1 MVKFDPFSAR
11 PIPDQPKYQ
20 RATAMPDSTTPSN
33 DAPPRPKRSEK
44 EWQDLV
50 SQQIEEAMRAG
61 AFDNLPGKGKPLDLG
76 KNPNA
81 PADMELANKIL
92 KDNDLSPGWIADR
105 KEMLA
110 KIDDLRRRLADA
122 WDRRTPARWTADLAR
137 FQSEIDDLNP
147 KIATVNLGMAISRL
161 EIFRLS
167 LDYELK
173 RIGASRQG

>member
-1 MVKFDPFSAR
+1 MTD
-11 PIPDQPKYQ
+11 
-20 RATAMPDSTTPSN
+20 MTTPPAAQPGQS
-33 DAPPRPKRSEK
+33 AKSPRSEQA
-44 EWQDLV
+44 WQDLI

-61 AFDNLPGKGKPLDLG
+61 AFDNLPGKGKPLNLG

-110 KIDDLRRRLADA
+110 KIDDLRQRLSAT
-122 WDRRTPARWTADLAR
+122 WERRRTADDSRAPTFWADDLVR
-137 FQSEIDDLNP
+137 FQTEIDELNR
-147 KIATVNLGMAISRL
+147 KITVVNLGMAIPRL
-161 EIFRLS
+161 EIFRLNLES
-167 LDYELK
+167 ELK